1 MQINLNLNADKI
13 KSDLRR
19 AWEENTALCL
29 VAGATA
35 LTGVAKLI
43 NANTERK
50 NSKTWR
56 KEVNRREKADSKRL
70 K

>member
-1 MQINLNLNADKI
+1 MQININADKI
-13 KSDLRR
+13 KADLRR
-19 AWEENTALCL
+19 AWEENTALVL

-35 LTGVAKLI
+35 LTGVAKLM

-56 KEVNRREKADSKRL
+56 KEVDRRTIADRKRI